1 VYALVVGFFVTRKL
15 RLRDLPNALLSSAVI
30 TAVVGALIGFASM
43 VTYLFT
49 AELLPQRVGAFLQA
63 LTSSPMMFTFLV
75 MLLLIVVGM
84 FLESNAAY
92 IMLVPILAPVAL
104 VYGLDPI
111 YFGFLFIINI
121 TLGSLTPPVGILLF
135 VVSALWE
142 LPLSRL
148 IVNIWPFIL
157 VTYAG
162 LFLCMLFPSLVTFL
176 PRLFGY

>member
-1 VYALVVGFFVTRKL
+1 
-15 RLRDLPNALLSSAVI
+15 
-30 TAVVGALIGFASM
+30 
-43 VTYLFT
+43 
-49 AELLPQRVGAFLQA
+49 
-63 LTSSPMMFTFLV
+63 MFTFLV
-75 MLLLIVVGM
+75 MLLLVVVGM

-104 VYGLDPI
+104 AYGLDPI
-111 YFGFLFIINI
+111 YFGFLFIINV

-142 LPLSRL
+142 VPLSRL

-162 LFLCMLFPSLVTFL
+162 LFLCMLFPPLVTFL